1 MQFKI
6 ILFLN
11 YIIIFLISNGYSIKN
26 MKCLKNTIQCNISWE
41 SLLAEYYDEKNNKY
55 LCSINNLYG
64 GDEETYRQETV
75 VTKNHID
82 MISTL
87 QCDNFNK
94 TLEITGYPINAVFL
108 TNEIS
113 IKDAIVEILP
123 FNEMGIPKIE
133 QNKDC
138 PFLIEAFYRDK
149 YSSGIAHIAWSLK
162 IRHI

>member
-26 MKCLKNTIQCNISWE
+26 MKCLKNTIQ
-41 SLLAEYYDEKNNKY
+41 Y
-55 LCSINNLYG
+55 
-64 GDEETYRQETV
+64 EETYRQETV

-162 IRHI
+162 MRHI